1 MLSCLLALSVP
12 LRGETV
18 SFVVRSGIKTFFLP
32 VSSALASR
40 ENTEETFRHAL
51 LDQGPTQRHTR
62 EQAM

>member
-12 LRGETV
+12 LRGKTV

-40 ENTEETFRHAL
+40 ENTEETFR
-51 LDQGPTQRHTR
+51 QGPTQRHTR